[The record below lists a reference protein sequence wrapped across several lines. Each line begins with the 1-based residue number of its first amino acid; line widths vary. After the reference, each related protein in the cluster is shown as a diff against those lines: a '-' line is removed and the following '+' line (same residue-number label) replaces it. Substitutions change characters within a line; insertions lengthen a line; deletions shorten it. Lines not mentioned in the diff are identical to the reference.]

1 MIQSTEE
8 FDSIILAYIDEKI
21 KSEWGIQSLTPED
34 VLSRIKEGTWDM
46 DCPSLSSFSRIM
58 IPKEC
63 RMCSDGDMWGGEC
76 MYFSDEELEEFGLNY
91 ENMGAC
97 EICWTVSYLLTRKKI
112 DELFLFW
119 RLKDE

>member
-1 MIQSTEE
+1 MIQSAEE
-8 FDSIILAYIDEKI
+8 FDSIVLAYIDEKI
-21 KSEWGIQSLTPED
+21 KSDWEIQLLTPED
-34 VLSRIKEGTWDM
+34 VLSRIKGGTWDM
-46 DCPSLSSFSRIM
+46 DCPSISPFSRQM

-63 RMCSDGDMWGGEC
+63 RICSDGAMWCGEC
-76 MYFSDEELEEFGLNY
+76 MYFSDEEKAEFCLNY
-91 ENMGAC
+91 ESMGAC